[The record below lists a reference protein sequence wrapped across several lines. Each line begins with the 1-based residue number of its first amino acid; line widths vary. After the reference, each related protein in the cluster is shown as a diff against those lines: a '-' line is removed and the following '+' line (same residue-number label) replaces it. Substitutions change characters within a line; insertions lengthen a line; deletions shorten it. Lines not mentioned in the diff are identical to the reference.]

1 MNAKHTPGPWA
12 VERPYNEPGIYVTGA
27 NPRTSNPLICRLM
40 DQAQAP
46 EGEANARLIAAA
58 PDLLALVE
66 RMAHV
71 PMGDALRY
79 YVEIGNDARLIL
91 ARATGGA
98 KIGRAHV

>member
-1 MNAKHTPGPWA
+1 MEAKHTPGPWIITTQPGYSERW
-12 VERPYNEPGIYVTGA
+12 VEAPGVDVAEVRSGDA
-27 NPRTSNPLICRLM
+27 
-40 DQAQAP
+40 D
-46 EGEANARLIAAA
+46 ARLIAAA

-91 ARATGGA
+91 ARATGGGA
-98 KIGRAHV
+98 